1 MSPEPLKLA
10 GNQSREDKHSTGDS
24 QASYRLGG
32 DFAQLQ
38 NATIMMV
45 DDEPITMEVVQTFLE
60 DAGYREFLLVDDS
73 VQAMDRLRE
82 HRPDVLLLDVVMPEV
97 SGFDILRF
105 LRADD
110 DFAHLPVIIL
120 TSSSDAATKLE
131 ALDLG
136 ATDFLSKPVDP
147 SELALRV
154 RNTLAA
160 KAYQDQLAYYDILT
174 NLPNR
179 QLLHQRAEWM
189 IEHARL
195 EDSNAVLLHLA
206 FGDFKRVTDTL
217 GLKTGDEVLKQI
229 AQRLQLNLQA
239 RDAGGHGDA
248 SGKGIGEAFRLGT
261 ADFCV
266 LLQTIDDMAEAAV
279 VGRRLMK
286 LMKRP
291 FDADGNEIYLTPSI
305 GIAAFPD
312 DAVDVAQLTRY
323 AVGASSQA
331 MENGGGRVHFYS
343 AEMNEASLRRL
354 QLEVD
359 LRRAI
364 EDREFRLAY
373 QPKVDV
379 ATGAVV
385 GAEALVRWYKDDE
398 VLMPGD
404 FIPVAEE
411 TGLILGISE
420 WVLTEACRQL
430 ARWRDAGISTK
441 VAINISTRQFYESD
455 LLGVVSAAL
464 AKTGIDPADLTLEVT
479 ESLVMGRIEEAE
491 RTLQRL
497 RKLGIRV
504 SIDDFGT
511 GYSSLSYLKRL
522 SVDEVKIDRS
532 FIIECAKSREDRAL
546 VTAVTFLAHKLGYQ
560 VCAEGV
566 EEAAQLAFLQK
577 IKCDLYQGYFCSK
590 PVGPNE
596 LTAHLRQSGK
606 PGRD

>member
-136 ATDFLSKPVDP
+136 ATDFLAKPVDP

-239 RDAGGHGDA
+239 RDAGEHGDA

>member
-1 MSPEPLKLA
+1 
-10 GNQSREDKHSTGDS
+10 
-24 QASYRLGG
+24 
-32 DFAQLQ
+32 
-38 NATIMMV
+38 
-45 DDEPITMEVVQTFLE
+45 
-60 DAGYREFLLVDDS
+60 
-73 VQAMDRLRE
+73 
-82 HRPDVLLLDVVMPEV
+82 
-97 SGFDILRF
+97 
-105 LRADD
+105 
-110 DFAHLPVIIL
+110 
-120 TSSSDAATKLE
+120 
-131 ALDLG
+131 
-136 ATDFLSKPVDP
+136 
-147 SELALRV
+147 
-154 RNTLAA
+154 
-160 KAYQDQLAYYDILT
+160 
-174 NLPNR
+174 
-179 QLLHQRAEWM
+179 
-189 IEHARL
+189 
-195 EDSNAVLLHLA
+195 
-206 FGDFKRVTDTL
+206 
-217 GLKTGDEVLKQI
+217 
-229 AQRLQLNLQA
+229 
-239 RDAGGHGDA
+239 
-248 SGKGIGEAFRLGT
+248 
-261 ADFCV
+261 
-266 LLQTIDDMAEAAV
+266 
-279 VGRRLMK
+279 
-286 LMKRP
+286 
-291 FDADGNEIYLTPSI
+291 
-305 GIAAFPD
+305 
-312 DAVDVAQLTRY
+312 
-323 AVGASSQA
+323 
-331 MENGGGRVHFYS
+331 
-343 AEMNEASLRRL
+343 MNEASLRRL

-566 EEAAQLAFLQK
+566 EDAAQLAFLRK

-596 LTAHLRQSGK
+596 LTARLRQSGK
-606 PGRD
+606 PDRD

>member
-10 GNQSREDKHSTGDS
+10 ANQSREDKHSTGDS

-239 RDAGGHGDA
+239 RDAGERGDA

-266 LLQTIDDMAEAAV
+266 LLQTIDDMAEAATAQLEGRDADYPDLRVVVVDNGSTDGSFEAVAERFPTVINVRVEENKGAARGLNFGMKAGYDEIVSTAVKRQHEPQRV
-279 VGRRLMK
+279 VGNL
-286 LMKRP
+286 LTAALSGSLVP
-291 FDADGNEIYLTPSI
+291 AADA
-305 GIAAFPD
+305 
-312 DAVDVAQLTRY
+312 
-323 AVGASSQA
+323 
-331 MENGGGRVHFYS
+331 
-343 AEMNEASLRRL
+343 AEPVS
-354 QLEVD
+354 
-359 LRRAI
+359 
-364 EDREFRLAY
+364 
-373 QPKVDV
+373 
-379 ATGAVV
+379 
-385 GAEALVRWYKDDE
+385 
-398 VLMPGD
+398 MPGD
-404 FIPVAEE
+404 A
-411 TGLILGISE
+411 
-420 WVLTEACRQL
+420 
-430 ARWRDAGISTK
+430 ARPTTA
-441 VAINISTRQFYESD
+441 TRR
-455 LLGVVSAAL
+455 G
-464 AKTGIDPADLTLEVT
+464 
-479 ESLVMGRIEEAE
+479 
-491 RTLQRL
+491 
-497 RKLGIRV
+497 
-504 SIDDFGT
+504 
-511 GYSSLSYLKRL
+511 
-522 SVDEVKIDRS
+522 
-532 FIIECAKSREDRAL
+532 
-546 VTAVTFLAHKLGYQ
+546 
-560 VCAEGV
+560 
-566 EEAAQLAFLQK
+566 
-577 IKCDLYQGYFCSK
+577 
-590 PVGPNE
+590 
-596 LTAHLRQSGK
+596 
-606 PGRD
+606 

>member
-1 MSPEPLKLA
+1 MSPEPVKLA
-10 GNQSREDKHSTGDS
+10 ANVDREERPSTGDS
-24 QASYRLGG
+24 DASYRLGG
-32 DFAQLQ
+32 AFSELQ
-38 NATIMMV
+38 HATIMMV

-73 VQAMDRLRE
+73 LQAMDKLRK

-105 LRADD
+105 LRADEE
-110 DFAHLPVIIL
+110 FAHLPVIIL

-179 QLLHQRAEWM
+179 QLMQQRADWM
-189 IEHARL
+189 IERARR
-195 EDSNAVLLHLA
+195 EDGNVVLLHLA

-239 RDAGGHGDA
+239 RDRGDIN
-248 SGKGIGEAFRLGT
+248 GKGVGEAFRLGT

-266 LLQTIDDMAEAAV
+266 MLPTMDDMAEAAV
-279 VGRRLMK
+279 VGRHLMK
-286 LMKRP
+286 LMKLP
-291 FDADGNEIYLTPSI
+291 FDAEGNDIYLTPSI

-312 DAVDVAQLTRY
+312 DSDDVAQLIRY

-354 QLEVD
+354 QLELD

-379 ATGAVV
+379 ATGAIV
-385 GAEALVRWYKDDE
+385 GCEALVRWYKDDQ
-398 VLMPGD
+398 VMMPGD
-404 FIPVAEE
+404 FIPLAEE

-420 WVLTEACRQL
+420 WVLSEACRQL

-441 VAINISTRQFYESD
+441 VAVNVSARQFYETD
-455 LLGVVSAAL
+455 LLGLVSSAI
-464 AKTGIDPADLTLEVT
+464 AKAGIDPADLTLEVT
-479 ESLVMGRIEEAE
+479 ESLVMGHIEEAE

-522 SVDEVKIDRS
+522 PVDEVKIDRS

-577 IKCDLYQGYFCSK
+577 IKCDHYQGYFCSK

-596 LTAHLRQSGK
+596 LTARLRQPDK
-606 PGRD
+606 PDSD

>member
-1 MSPEPLKLA
+1 MSPEPVKLA
-10 GNQSREDKHSTGDS
+10 ANVDREERPSTGDAD
-24 QASYRLGG
+24 ASYRLGG
-32 DFAQLQ
+32 AFSELQ
-38 NATIMMV
+38 HATIMMV

-73 VQAMDRLRE
+73 VQAMDQLRK

-110 DFAHLPVIIL
+110 EFAHLPVIIL

-160 KAYQDQLAYYDILT
+160 KAYQDQLAFYDILT

-179 QLLHQRAEWM
+179 QLLQQRAERM
-189 IEHARL
+189 IERARR
-195 EDSNAVLLHLA
+195 EDGNVVLLHLA
-206 FGDFKRVTDTL
+206 FGDVKRVTDTL

-229 AQRLQLNLQA
+229 AERLQLHLQA
-239 RDAGGHGDA
+239 KDARDSSDIN
-248 SGKGIGEAFRLGT
+248 GKGIGEAFRMGT

-266 LLQTIDDMAEAAV
+266 LLPTLDDMAEAAV
-279 VGRRLMK
+279 IGRGLMK
-286 LMKRP
+286 SMKLP

-312 DAVDVAQLTRY
+312 DSDDVAQLIRY

-343 AEMNEASLRRL
+343 VEMNEVSLHRL

-359 LRRAI
+359 LRRGI

-385 GAEALVRWYKDDE
+385 GAEALVRWYKDDAIM
-398 VLMPGD
+398 MPGD
-404 FIPVAEE
+404 FIPAAED

-430 ARWRDAGISTK
+430 ARWRDAGISTR
-441 VAINISTRQFYESD
+441 VAINVSTRQFYESD
-455 LLGVVSAAL
+455 LLGLVSSAL

-479 ESLVMGRIEEAE
+479 ESLVMGNIEEAE

-497 RKLGIRV
+497 RKLGIRI

-522 SVDEVKIDRS
+522 PVDEVKIDRS
-532 FIIECAKSREDRAL
+532 FIMECAKSREDRAL
-546 VTAVTFLAHKLGYQ
+546 VTAVTFLAHKLGYK

-596 LTAHLRQSGK
+596 LTARLRQPGK
-606 PGRD
+606 PHSD